1 MGSME
6 TPFELVTCI
15 CNSANESAMNQLFNI
30 KKKHQATSNSH
41 SPRSTTVF
49 SALLYVAWNYLS
61 TFQARGFL

>member
-30 KKKHQATSNSH
+30 KKNIKQHQIL
-41 SPRSTTVF
+41 TVQGP
-49 SALLYVAWNYLS
+49 LL
-61 TFQARGFL
+61 FFLHFCT